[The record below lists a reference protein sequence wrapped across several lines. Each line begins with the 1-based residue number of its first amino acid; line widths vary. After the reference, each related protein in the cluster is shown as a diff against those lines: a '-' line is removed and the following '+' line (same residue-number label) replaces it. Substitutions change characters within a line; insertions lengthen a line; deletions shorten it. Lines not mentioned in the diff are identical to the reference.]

1 MKIFLV
7 FRTRF
12 EPVISECKSEA
23 VAFRP
28 VYRTVLMFVVRTCC
42 MLRLGQFVVSLKTL
56 IQITQ
61 IVSICLPNLGRP
73 CNTVTDL
80 ASARNLLT
88 RHAIVT
94 FRETLQLPH
103 KSQCQSH
110 SLFKLS
116 VCLSVARNRRYVTQS
131 ALNVASFSW
140 QASCNASFYAAR

>member
-1 MKIFLV
+1 M
-7 FRTRF
+7 
-12 EPVISECKSEA
+12 ISECKSEA

-56 IQITQ
+56 IQIAQ

-80 ASARNLLT
+80 ASTRNLLT
-88 RHAIVT
+88 RHT
-94 FRETLQLPH
+94 QLLRFERLF
-103 KSQCQSH
+103 SCYTRASVSH
-110 SLFKLS
+110 IPYSSCLS

-131 ALNVASFSW
+131 ISSKCSKFFLAGIMQCLVLCCKVS
-140 QASCNASFYAAR
+140 QRIRL